1 MVEVAKELKP
11 DLITGHSLGGLIA
24 EVVAS
29 HTRIPGIAFNSP
41 GPVGFI
47 TETPLYNKDK
57 TFYKG
62 LQFEV
67 HLRENDPV
75 SQLNYEWH
83 INKSPIWHPGSNHG
97 SDFMAIDIQKDY
109 STVIKVEAFVGVAK
123 PLLSFNKREDSNKN
137 SIRVFKWIFRNE
149 SGCCVMQ

>member
-1 MVEVAKELKP
+1 MVEVARKIKP
-11 DLITGHSLGGLIA
+11 DLITGHSLGGLLA

-29 HTRIPGIAFNSP
+29 YTRIPGIAFNSP

-47 TETPLYNKDK
+47 TETPLHNKNK
-57 TFYKG
+57 KHYKG

-83 INKSPIWHPGSNHG
+83 INSSPIWHPGAEHGSNH
-97 SDFMAIDIQKDY
+97 MAIDIQRDH
-109 STVIKVEAFVGVAK
+109 STVMTDGALVGVAK
-123 PLLSFNKREDSNKN
+123 PLHSVNKRQEDTKQ
-137 SIRVFKWIFRNE
+137 SIRIFKWIFRNE
-149 SGCCVMQ
+149 SGCCAIV